1 MHLKPPD
8 ITESVSELKRLLR
21 KTPVGY
27 QKQRLTALYLFRSGQ
42 AGSRKQV
49 ADLIGVHRKT
59 VGQWLSTYASEGLDA
74 LLDREYSP
82 GRPSRLSQAQQDV
95 LREALKRPQGFSN
108 YQQIVDYIADTF
120 GVEMKY
126 KTVHGLVHSGKPNSK
141 CPAKV
146 MPRFI

>member
-1 MHLKPPD
+1 M
-8 ITESVSELKRLLR
+8 
-21 KTPVGY
+21 GY

-82 GRPSRLSQAQQDV
+82 GRPSRLS
-95 LREALKRPQGFSN
+95 
-108 YQQIVDYIADTF
+108 
-120 GVEMKY
+120 
-126 KTVHGLVHSGKPNSK
+126 
-141 CPAKV
+141 
-146 MPRFI
+146 

>member
-27 QKQRLTALYLFRSGQ
+27 QKQRLMALYLFRSGQ

-59 VGQWLSTYASEGLDA
+59 VGQWLSTYASEGLECA
-74 LLDREYSP
+74 FGSRVFPRASLSSL
-82 GRPSRLSQAQQDV
+82 PSTTRRVA
-95 LREALKRPQGFSN
+95 
-108 YQQIVDYIADTF
+108 
-120 GVEMKY
+120 
-126 KTVHGLVHSGKPNSK
+126 
-141 CPAKV
+141 
-146 MPRFI
+146 

>member
-27 QKQRLTALYLFRSGQ
+27 QKQRLTETLYLFRSGQ

-82 GRPSRLSQAQQDV
+82 GHPSRLSQAQ
-95 LREALKRPQGFSN
+95 
-108 YQQIVDYIADTF
+108 
-120 GVEMKY
+120 
-126 KTVHGLVHSGKPNSK
+126 
-141 CPAKV
+141 
-146 MPRFI
+146 